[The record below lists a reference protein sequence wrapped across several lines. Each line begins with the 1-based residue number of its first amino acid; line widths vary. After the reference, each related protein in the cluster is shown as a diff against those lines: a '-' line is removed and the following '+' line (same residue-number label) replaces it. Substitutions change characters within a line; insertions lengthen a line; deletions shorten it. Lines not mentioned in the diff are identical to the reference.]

1 MPHRLTHSQTLK
13 DKATLLLRSMKGDL
27 VTQFTFHRDLR
38 NAVKEEQGE
47 SGTTIAQR
55 LQVLFHSGHK
65 CTADFGI
72 HLPFCKGGSGQDQ
85 VSCGARHPEVD
96 GDPPGQGGRCQHS
109 QQDGQSQPRPHV
121 WTGAVSFQCDLSLE
135 S

>member
-1 MPHRLTHSQTLK
+1 MAQQSHK
-13 DKATLLLRSMKGDL
+13 GYRSY
-27 VTQFTFHRDLR
+27 FTVVISVH
-38 NAVKEEQGE
+38 
-47 SGTTIAQR
+47 
-55 LQVLFHSGHK
+55 
-65 CTADFGI
+65 TADFGI

-109 QQDGQSQPRPHV
+109 QQDGQNQPRPHV